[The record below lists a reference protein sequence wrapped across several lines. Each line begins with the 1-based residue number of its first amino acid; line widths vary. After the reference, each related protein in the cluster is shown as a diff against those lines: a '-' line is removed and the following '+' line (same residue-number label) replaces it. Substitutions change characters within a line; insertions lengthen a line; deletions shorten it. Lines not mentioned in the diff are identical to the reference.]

1 MIDPDRIIMSES
13 LVGMLPQLDQE
24 VAGSLEESF
33 VVAALDFDFEL
44 VVGSLAGISVE
55 ATSIKVDVQVL
66 LSEAYSVLKE
76 FSSTRLS
83 CRVLYLRFGG
93 DEICMEGP
101 FEVVSSKIMDF
112 DRQNK
117 MCVLGVDLI
126 KV

>member
-44 VVGSLAGISVE
+44 VVGSLSGISVE

-76 FSSTRLS
+76 
-83 CRVLYLRFGG
+83 
-93 DEICMEGP
+93 
-101 FEVVSSKIMDF
+101 
-112 DRQNK
+112 
-117 MCVLGVDLI
+117 
-126 KV
+126 